1 MLYNDKRWVTM
12 DFRNKL
18 VYVRATLNL
27 TQTELDKE
35 LNVSFTTINRWET
48 GKIKPSKKAEM
59 LLEIFCKKKE
69 IVPLDKD
76 N

>member
-1 MLYNDKRWVTM
+1 M

-27 TQTELDKE
+27 TQTELAKE
-35 LNVSFTTINRWET
+35 LNLLFTTINRWET

-59 LLEIFCKKKE
+59 SLEIFYKKKE
-69 IVPLDKD
+69 LCH
-76 N
+76 